1 MLNPL
6 LRELHRLRKHLR
18 ECQAEI
24 DRAPKLLKAHQ
35 AKLAA
40 TEKAVTDARDELKKR
55 KAGILTC
62 EAQIKSLSQAV
73 TKHEKQLDG
82 LTATRDILAKQHDI
96 ENTKGLILKQEDEL
110 MTLMTEVDER
120 TLKLPDIEKTL
131 VKAKADFATF
141 EKDAAEKLTRM
152 KEDAAISTKALA
164 AEETK
169 IPPAIRGQYDRLV
182 KAYGADGLAVIENQS
197 CTQCRVGITAQQY
210 ADLVKGTE
218 FFCCRSCGR
227 GLYIPI

>member
-6 LRELHRLRKHLR
+6 LRELHRLRKQFR
-18 ECQAEI
+18 DCQAEI

-40 TEKAVTDARDELKKR
+40 TEKTVADAKDELKKR

-62 EAQIKSLSQAV
+62 EAQIKSLNQAIA
-73 TKHEKQLDG
+73 KHEKQLDG
-82 LTATRDILAKQHDI
+82 LTAPRDITAKQLDI
-96 ENTKGLILKQEDEL
+96 ENSKALIAKQEDEL
-110 MTLMTEVDER
+110 LTLMTEVDER
-120 TLKLPDIEKTL
+120 TVKLPEIEKTL

-141 EKDAAEKLTRM
+141 EKDAAEKLSRM
-152 KEDAAISTKALA
+152 KEEAASSTKALA
-164 AEETK
+164 VEEAK
-169 IPPAIRGQYDRLV
+169 IPALIRGQYDRLV
-182 KAYGADGLAVIENQS
+182 KAYGADSLAVVDNQS

-210 ADLVKGTE
+210 SDLVKGTE

-227 GLYIPI
+227 GLYTPI